1 MPLEV
6 ASGCCRTSP
15 ETAAFFSTL
24 LRRMAACSKVQ
35 ALRTIFTA
43 NTPPLDGGKGGA
55 CWFIRAKAAA
65 QRLAIMLG
73 EDATK

>member
-15 ETAAFFSTL
+15 ETAVFFCKL
-24 LRRMAACSKVQ
+24 LRRMAACTKVQ
-35 ALRTIFTA
+35 ALMTIFTA

-65 QRLAIMLG
+65 QRLDMMLG
-73 EDATK
+73 EDATE